1 MATTP
6 ITIGPSILNGWAKN
20 GQIEDAAKEL
30 SKAIL
35 NKDLKWL
42 PDEVRQLILMAA
54 AVAYGKLVTKKVEG
68 LRKDSMMFR
77 AKSDDKEKYNASE
90 VVKSLTEVTENED
103 FKALASIIS
112 WFKNSPNPGNFQV
125 IEDCVVGYLESSLA
139 GYGKESE
146 ASTAEGQNKIKH
158 GLNVA
163 WKRLVGEWFEESIKL
178 LDDKVREQSEMGR
191 PLWIPEE
198 LKAGAIT
205 YPAGSAYYPKQ
216 SLFKTLKATAQYHQW
231 EDSEESSEG
240 LLDET
245 EPEESSSTQ
254 PAENSETE

>member
-1 MATTP
+1 MA
-6 ITIGPSILNGWAKN
+6 TIGPSTLNGWAKN

-35 NKDLKWL
+35 DEDLKWL

-54 AVAYGKLVTKKVEG
+54 AIAYGKLVAKEVEG

-90 VVKSLTEVTENED
+90 VVKHLTKVTEDDN

-112 WFKNSPNPGNFQV
+112 WFKNSSNPGNFQV

-146 ASTAEGQNKIKH
+146 ASTAEGQSKIKH

-178 LDDKVREQSEMGR
+178 LDDKVREQSEIGR
-191 PLWIPEE
+191 PLWIPKE

-216 SLFKTLKATAQYHQW
+216 SLFKTLKDTAQYHQW
-231 EDSEESSEG
+231 ENSEESSEG

>member
-1 MATTP
+1 MA
-6 ITIGPSILNGWAKN
+6 TIGPSTLNGWAKN

-54 AVAYGKLVTKKVEG
+54 AVVYGKLVAKEVEG

-90 VVKSLTEVTENED
+90 VVKSLTEKVAENDD

-125 IEDCVVGYLESSLA
+125 IEDCVVGYLEAGLA
-139 GYGKESE
+139 GYGKKSE
-146 ASTAEGQNKIKH
+146 ASTTEGQNKIKH
-158 GLNVA
+158 ALNVA
-163 WKRLVGEWFEESIKL
+163 WKSLVGEWFEESIKL
-178 LDDKVREQSEMGR
+178 LDDKVREQSARGR
-191 PLWIPEE
+191 SLWIPEE

-205 YPAGSAYYPKQ
+205 YPADSAYYPKQ
-216 SLFKTLKATAQYHQW
+216 SLFKTLKGTAQYHQW
-231 EDSEESSEG
+231 EDEEDSSEG

-245 EPEESSSTQ
+245 EPEKNSSTQ
-254 PAENSETE
+254 PVKNSKTE

>member
-1 MATTP
+1 MA
-6 ITIGPSILNGWAKN
+6 TIGPSTLNGWAKN
-20 GQIEDAAKEL
+20 GQIDNAAIEL

-35 NKDLKWL
+35 NEDLKWL
-42 PDEVRQLILMAA
+42 PDEVQQLFLMAA
-54 AVAYGKLVTKKVEG
+54 AVVYGKRVAKEVEG

-90 VVKSLTEVTENED
+90 VVKSLTEKVVENDD
-103 FKALASIIS
+103 FKALANIIS
-112 WFKNSPNPGNFQV
+112 LFKKSPNPGNFQV

-146 ASTAEGQNKIKH
+146 ASTTEGQNKIKH
-158 GLNVA
+158 ALNVA
-163 WKRLVGEWFEESIKL
+163 WKSLVGEWFEESIKL
-178 LDDKVREQSEMGR
+178 LDDKVREQSAYGR
-191 PLWIPEE
+191 SLWIPSE

-231 EDSEESSEG
+231 EDEEDSSEG
-240 LLDET
+240 LLDEN

-254 PAENSETE
+254 PVENSKTE

>member
-1 MATTP
+1 MAE
-6 ITIGPSILNGWAKN
+6 TIGPSTLNVWAKN
-20 GQIEDAAKEL
+20 GQIDDAAKKL

-35 NKDLKWL
+35 DEDLKWL

-54 AVAYGKLVTKKVEG
+54 AVSYSKNVVKKVES
-68 LRKDSMMFR
+68 LRNDSMMFR

-90 VVKSLTEVTENED
+90 VVKSLTEKVAKNDD

-112 WFKNSPNPGNFQV
+112 WFKNSSNPGDFQA
-125 IEDCVVGYLESSLA
+125 IEDYVVGYLESSLA

-146 ASTAEGQNKIKH
+146 ASTAEGQSKIKH
-158 GLNVA
+158 ALNVA

-178 LDDKVREQSEMGR
+178 LDDKVREQSERGR

-205 YPAGSAYYPKQ
+205 YPADSAYYPKQ

-240 LLDET
+240 LLDEN

-254 PAENSETE
+254 PVENSKTE

>member
-1 MATTP
+1 MA
-6 ITIGPSILNGWAKN
+6 TIGPSTLNGWAKN
-20 GQIEDAAKEL
+20 GQIEDAVKEL

-35 NKDLKWL
+35 DEDLKWL

-103 FKALASIIS
+103 FKALANIIS

-125 IEDCVVGYLESSLA
+125 IEDCVVGYLEASLA

-146 ASTAEGQNKIKH
+146 ASTTEGQNKIKH
-158 GLNVA
+158 ALNVA
-163 WKRLVGEWFEESIKL
+163 WKSLVGEWFEESIKL
-178 LDDKVREQSEMGR
+178 LDDKVREQSAEGR

-231 EDSEESSEG
+231 EDEEDSSEG

-245 EPEESSSTQ
+245 EPEKSSSTQ
-254 PAENSETE
+254 PAENSKTE

>member
-1 MATTP
+1 MA
-6 ITIGPSILNGWAKN
+6 TIGPSTLNVWAKN
-20 GQIEDAAKEL
+20 GQIDDAAKKL

-35 NKDLKWL
+35 DEDLKWL

-54 AVAYGKLVTKKVEG
+54 AVAYGKKVIEKVES

-90 VVKSLTEVTENED
+90 VVKYLTEVTKNDD

-146 ASTAEGQNKIKH
+146 ASTTEGQNKIKH
-158 GLNVA
+158 ALNVA
-163 WKRLVGEWFEESIKL
+163 WKSLVGEWFEESIKL
-178 LDDKVREQSEMGR
+178 LDDKVREQSAEGR
-191 PLWIPEE
+191 SLWIPEE
-198 LKAGAIT
+198 LKVGAIT

-231 EDSEESSEG
+231 EDEEDSSEG

-245 EPEESSSTQ
+245 EPEENSSTQ
-254 PAENSETE
+254 PVENSETE

>member
-1 MATTP
+1 MAT
-6 ITIGPSILNGWAKN
+6 TIGPSTLNVWAKN
-20 GQIEDAAKEL
+20 GQIDDAAKEL

-35 NKDLKWL
+35 DGDLKWL
-42 PDEVRQLILMAA
+42 PDEVQQLFLMAA
-54 AVAYGKLVTKKVEG
+54 AVAYSKNVVKKVES

-90 VVKSLTEVTENED
+90 VVKSLTEVTENDD

-112 WFKNSPNPGNFQV
+112 WFKESPNPGNFQV

-146 ASTAEGQNKIKH
+146 ASTTEGQNKIKH
-158 GLNVA
+158 ALNVA
-163 WKRLVGEWFEESIKL
+163 WKSLVGEWFEESIKL
-178 LDDKVREQSEMGR
+178 LDDKVREQSAEGR

-245 EPEESSSTQ
+245 EPEKSSSTQ
-254 PAENSETE
+254 PVENSKTE

>member
-1 MATTP
+1 MAT
-6 ITIGPSILNGWAKN
+6 TIGPSTLNGWAKN

-35 NKDLKWL
+35 DEDLKWL
-42 PDEVRQLILMAA
+42 PEEVRQLILMAA

-77 AKSDDKEKYNASE
+77 AKSDDKEKYNASD
-90 VVKSLTEVTENED
+90 VVKHLTEVTEDDN

-112 WFKNSPNPGNFQV
+112 WFKNSSNPGNFQV

-146 ASTAEGQNKIKH
+146 ASTTEGQNKIKH
-158 GLNVA
+158 ELNVA
-163 WKRLVGEWFEESIKL
+163 WKSLVGEWFEESIKL
-178 LDDKVREQSEMGR
+178 LDDKVREQSERGR

-198 LKAGAIT
+198 LKAGAVT

-231 EDSEESSEG
+231 EDEEDSSEG
-240 LLDET
+240 LLDEN

-254 PAENSETE
+254 PAENSKTE

>member
-1 MATTP
+1 MAT
-6 ITIGPSILNGWAKN
+6 TIGPSTLNVWAKN
-20 GQIEDAAKEL
+20 GQIDDAAKKL

-35 NKDLKWL
+35 DGELKWL
-42 PDEVRQLILMAA
+42 PDEVTQLILMAA

-90 VVKSLTEVTENED
+90 AVKYLTEVTKDDN

-112 WFKNSPNPGNFQV
+112 WFKKSPNPGNFQV

-146 ASTAEGQNKIKH
+146 ASTTEGQNKIKH
-158 GLNVA
+158 ALNVA
-163 WKRLVGEWFEESIKL
+163 WKSLVGEWFEESIKL
-178 LDDKVREQSEMGR
+178 LDDKVREQSARGR
-191 PLWIPEE
+191 SLWIPEE

>member
-1 MATTP
+1 MATP
-6 ITIGPSILNGWAKN
+6 IGPSTLNGWAKN
-20 GQIEDAAKEL
+20 GQIDDAAKEL

-35 NKDLKWL
+35 DEDLKWL

-103 FKALASIIS
+103 FKALANIIS
-112 WFKNSPNPGNFQV
+112 WFKKGSNPGNFQV

-163 WKRLVGEWFEESIKL
+163 WKKLVGEWFEESIKL
-178 LDDKVREQSEMGR
+178 LDDKVREQSARGR
-191 PLWIPEE
+191 SLWIPEE

-231 EDSEESSEG
+231 EDEEDSSEG

-245 EPEESSSTQ
+245 EPEENSSTQ
-254 PAENSETE
+254 PVENSKTE

>member
-1 MATTP
+1 MA
-6 ITIGPSILNGWAKN
+6 TIGPSLLNGWAKN

-35 NKDLKWL
+35 DGDLKWL
-42 PDEVRQLILMAA
+42 PDEVRQLFLMAA

-90 VVKSLTEVTENED
+90 VVKHLTEVTEDDN

-112 WFKNSPNPGNFQV
+112 WFKNSSNPGNFQV

-146 ASTAEGQNKIKH
+146 ASTVEGQSKIKH
-158 GLNVA
+158 ELNVA

-178 LDDKVREQSEMGR
+178 LDDKVREQSERGR
-191 PLWIPEE
+191 PLWIPVE

-216 SLFKTLKATAQYHQW
+216 SLFKTLKDTAQYHQW

-245 EPEESSSTQ
+245 EPEKSSSTQ
-254 PAENSETE
+254 PVENSETE

>member
-1 MATTP
+1 MAT
-6 ITIGPSILNGWAKN
+6 TIGPSTLNGWAKN
-20 GQIEDAAKEL
+20 GQIEDAAVDL
-30 SKAIL
+30 GKAIL
-35 NKDLKWL
+35 NEDLKWL
-42 PDEVRQLILMAA
+42 PDEVQQLFLMAA
-54 AVAYGKLVTKKVEG
+54 AVVYGKRVAKTVEG
-68 LRKDSMMFR
+68 FRKENMMFR

-90 VVKSLTEVTENED
+90 AVKYLTKVTEDDD
-103 FKALASIIS
+103 FKALANIIS
-112 WFKNSPNPGNFQV
+112 RFKNSPNPGNFQV
-125 IEDCVVGYLESSLA
+125 IEDCVVGYLEASLA

-146 ASTAEGQNKIKH
+146 ASTTEGQNKIKH
-158 GLNVA
+158 ALNVA
-163 WKRLVGEWFEESIKL
+163 WKSLVGEWFEESIKL
-178 LDDKVREQSEMGR
+178 LDDKVRKQSEEGR

-231 EDSEESSEG
+231 EDEEDSSEG

>member
-1 MATTP
+1 MAT
-6 ITIGPSILNGWAKN
+6 TIGPSILNGWAKN

-35 NKDLKWL
+35 DEDLKWL

-90 VVKSLTEVTENED
+90 AVKHLTEVTKDDN

-112 WFKNSPNPGNFQV
+112 WFKESPNPGNFQV

-178 LDDKVREQSEMGR
+178 LDDKVREQSERGR
-191 PLWIPEE
+191 PLWVPEE

>member
-1 MATTP
+1 MAT
-6 ITIGPSILNGWAKN
+6 TIGPSTLNGWAKN
-20 GQIEDAAKEL
+20 GQIDNAAIEL
-30 SKAIL
+30 SEAIL
-35 NKDLKWL
+35 DGELKWL
-42 PDEVRQLILMAA
+42 PDEVIQLVLMAA
-54 AVAYGKLVTKKVEG
+54 AVVYGKRVATTVEG
-68 LRKDSMMFR
+68 FRKDSMMFR

-90 VVKSLTEVTENED
+90 AAKYLTKVTQDDD

-112 WFKNSPNPGNFQV
+112 LFKNSPNPGNFQV
-125 IEDCVVGYLESSLA
+125 IEDCVVGYLEASLA

-146 ASTAEGQNKIKH
+146 ASTTEGQNKIKH
-158 GLNVA
+158 ALNVA
-163 WKRLVGEWFEESIKL
+163 WKSLVGEWFEESIKL
-178 LDDKVREQSEMGR
+178 LDDKVRKQSEEGR
-191 PLWIPEE
+191 PLWIPME

-240 LLDET
+240 LLDEN

>member
-1 MATTP
+1 MA
-6 ITIGPSILNGWAKN
+6 TIGPSTLNGWAKN
-20 GQIEDAAKEL
+20 GQIDDAAKEL

-35 NKDLKWL
+35 DEDLKWL

-54 AVAYGKLVTKKVEG
+54 AVAYGKLVAKEVEG

-103 FKALASIIS
+103 FKSLANIIS
-112 WFKNSPNPGNFQV
+112 WFKNGSNPGNFQV
-125 IEDCVVGYLESSLA
+125 IEDCVVDYLESSLA

-178 LDDKVREQSEMGR
+178 LDDKVREQSAKGR

-231 EDSEESSEG
+231 EDEEDSSEG

-245 EPEESSSTQ
+245 EPEKSSSTQ
-254 PAENSETE
+254 PVENSETE

>member
-1 MATTP
+1 MAE
-6 ITIGPSILNGWAKN
+6 TIGPSTLNVWAKN
-20 GQIEDAAKEL
+20 GQIDDAAKKL

-35 NKDLKWL
+35 DEDLKWL

-68 LRKDSMMFR
+68 LRKGSMMFR

-90 VVKSLTEVTENED
+90 VVKSLTEVTEDDN
-103 FKALASIIS
+103 FKALANIIS
-112 WFKNSPNPGNFQV
+112 WFKESPNPGNFQV

-146 ASTAEGQNKIKH
+146 ASTTEDQNKIKH
-158 GLNVA
+158 ALNVA
-163 WKRLVGEWFEESIKL
+163 WKSLVGEWFEESIKL
-178 LDDKVREQSEMGR
+178 LDDKVREQSIEGR
-191 PLWIPEE
+191 SLWIPKE

-231 EDSEESSEG
+231 EDEEDSSEG

-245 EPEESSSTQ
+245 EPEENSSTQ

>member
-1 MATTP
+1 MA
-6 ITIGPSILNGWAKN
+6 TIGPSTLNGWAKN

-35 NKDLKWL
+35 DEDLKWL

-54 AVAYGKLVTKKVEG
+54 AIAYGKLVAKEVEG

-90 VVKSLTEVTENED
+90 VVKHLTKVTEDDN

-112 WFKNSPNPGNFQV
+112 WFKNSSNPGNFQV

-139 GYGKESE
+139 GYDKESE
-146 ASTAEGQNKIKH
+146 ASTAEGQSKIKH

-178 LDDKVREQSEMGR
+178 LDDKVREQSEIGR
-191 PLWIPEE
+191 PLWIPKE

-216 SLFKTLKATAQYHQW
+216 SLFKTLKDTAQYHQW
-231 EDSEESSEG
+231 ENSEESSEG

>member
-1 MATTP
+1 MA
-6 ITIGPSILNGWAKN
+6 TIGPSTLNGWAKN

-35 NKDLKWL
+35 DEDLKWL

-68 LRKDSMMFR
+68 LRKDNMMFR

-90 VVKSLTEVTENED
+90 AVKYLTKVTEDDD

-112 WFKNSPNPGNFQV
+112 WFKESSNPGNFQV

-178 LDDKVREQSEMGR
+178 LDDKVRKQSEEGR

-216 SLFKTLKATAQYHQW
+216 SLFKTLKGTAQYHQW

>member
-1 MATTP
+1 MA
-6 ITIGPSILNGWAKN
+6 TIGPSTLNGWAKN

-35 NKDLKWL
+35 DEDLKWL

-90 VVKSLTEVTENED
+90 AVKHLTEVTKDDN

-112 WFKNSPNPGNFQV
+112 WFKESPNPGNFQV

-178 LDDKVREQSEMGR
+178 LDDKVREQSERGR
-191 PLWIPEE
+191 PLWVPEE

>member
-1 MATTP
+1 MA
-6 ITIGPSILNGWAKN
+6 TIGPSKLNGWAKN

-35 NKDLKWL
+35 DEDLKWL

-90 VVKSLTEVTENED
+90 VVKSLTEVTKDDN

-112 WFKNSPNPGNFQV
+112 WFKKSPNPGNFQV

-178 LDDKVREQSEMGR
+178 LDDKVREQSEKGR
-191 PLWIPEE
+191 SLWIPEE

-240 LLDET
+240 LLDEN

>member
-1 MATTP
+1 MEP

-20 GQIEDAAKEL
+20 GQIEDAAKKL
-30 SKAIL
+30 GKAVL
-35 NKDLKWL
+35 NKDLEWL
-42 PDEVRQLILMAA
+42 PEEVRQLFLMAA

-68 LRKDSMMFR
+68 LRKDNMMFR

-90 VVKSLTEVTENED
+90 AVKYLTKVTEDDD

-112 WFKNSPNPGNFQV
+112 WFKNSSNPGNFQV
-125 IEDCVVGYLESSLA
+125 IEDCVVGYLESSLS
-139 GYGKESE
+139 GYSKESE

-178 LDDKVREQSEMGR
+178 LDDKVRKQSEEGR
-191 PLWIPEE
+191 PLWIPME

-216 SLFKTLKATAQYHQW
+216 SLFKTLKDTAQYHQW
-231 EDSEESSEG
+231 ENSEESSEG

>member
-1 MATTP
+1 MA
-6 ITIGPSILNGWAKN
+6 TIGPSILNGWAKN

-35 NKDLKWL
+35 DGDLKWL
-42 PDEVRQLILMAA
+42 PDEVRQLFLMSA
-54 AVAYGKLVTKKVEG
+54 AVVYGKLVTKKVEG
-68 LRKDSMMFR
+68 LRNDSMMFR

-90 VVKSLTEVTENED
+90 VVKHLTKVTEDDN

-112 WFKNSPNPGNFQV
+112 WFKNSSNPGNFQV

-146 ASTAEGQNKIKH
+146 ASTAEGQSKIKH
-158 GLNVA
+158 ELNVA

-178 LDDKVREQSEMGR
+178 LDDKVREQSERGR
-191 PLWIPEE
+191 PLWIPVE

-216 SLFKTLKATAQYHQW
+216 SLFKTLKDTAQYHQW
-231 EDSEESSEG
+231 ENSEESSEG